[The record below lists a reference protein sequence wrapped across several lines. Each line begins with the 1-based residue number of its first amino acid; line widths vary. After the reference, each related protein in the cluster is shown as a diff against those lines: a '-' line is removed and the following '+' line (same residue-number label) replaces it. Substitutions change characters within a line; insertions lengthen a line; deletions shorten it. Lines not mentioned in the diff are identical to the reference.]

1 MHTVIGWNS
10 TSPDQQYRIRIVAHG
25 ASAKPF
31 SATTKKRVYVSFLS
45 NSTSNPAP
53 LMEKKYVFA
62 AADLRSTTTWRGSD
76 EALIEF
82 FDYPSSSSENL
93 GGAIESRRFPALP
106 ERTRRALYRSQIERA
121 LGQGLKKSRTKRHKF

>member
-93 GGAIESRRFPALP
+93 GAPSNHVASLLFRKGPAGRFT
-106 ERTRRALYRSQIERA
+106 EV
-121 LGQGLKKSRTKRHKF
+121 K